1 MRKGIS
7 ATNLIVALA
16 VGLIVIVGLGYLVWT
31 WLGRGGG
38 QVNQQFCNGQL
49 LTYCTRWSAN
59 GYDPDGVST
68 FGGKKTWVEYEPKC
82 QEIPGF
88 GGDVE
93 KTQCQELLGQK
104 ED

>member
-38 QVNQQFCNGQL
+38 TVTEQYCNGRKMAF
-49 LTYCTRWSAN
+49 CTQWSVSN
-59 GYDPDGVST
+59 YDPDKKPSGSWSDYAADCTRIISGV
-68 FGGKKTWVEYEPKC
+68 
-82 QEIPGF
+82 
-88 GGDVE
+88 
-93 KTQCQELLGQK
+93 TQADCEELLTP
-104 ED
+104 